1 MKIKVTLE
9 LKPVKFAQV
18 NQNSCSKYNGYPL
31 AIDLL
36 MK

>member
-18 NQNSCSKYNGYPL
+18 NHNSSSKYNGYL
-31 AIDLL
+31 QAIDLL